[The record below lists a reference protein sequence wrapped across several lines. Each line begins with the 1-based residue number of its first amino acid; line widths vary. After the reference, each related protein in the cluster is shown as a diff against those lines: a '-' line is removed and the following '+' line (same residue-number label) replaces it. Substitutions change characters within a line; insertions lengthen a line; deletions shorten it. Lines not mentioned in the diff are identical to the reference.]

1 MFLYSS
7 IQQTTTLKKIEEKD
21 KEKEVE
27 ELEEEDDEDEEEV
40 KEEEEEKDE
49 EEEEEEEE
57 ELEND
62 DEDEEKEKELDEEQ
76 EEEEEEEEEE
86 DHTHALTYGG
96 MSEGGGCHMVRCLV
110 QLGVHYPAQGHLCLA
125 QEVNWHLSSYQSSL
139 HTDWSML
146 D

>member
-76 EEEEEEEEEE
+76 EEEEEEEEE